1 MNSRSHGHIFSHRPV
16 PSDHRP
22 IAHIFMS
29 MPLYFSVWRVY
40 SRPFPVVAL
49 QTWLAMEF
57 PSIHLR
63 FVSLHPAPTPCP
75 HIFGFADDQ
84 WRDTPL
90 SATALP
96 EPTFLPLSAELIL
109 LSGTNSKCSKC
120 VASVRPFPWRCSS
133 ADPVTSCH
141 YMRCLVLS
149 SVGLLTLWGGK
160 GGRMRV

>member
-1 MNSRSHGHIFSHRPV
+1 MVIFSATDRYPV
-16 PSDHRP
+16 TIVQSRIYLCPCP
-22 IAHIFMS
+22 YIFRCGARI
-29 MPLYFSVWRVY
+29 FE
-40 SRPFPVVAL
+40 AL
-49 QTWLAMEF
+49 SGRRSPDLARDGVS
-57 PSIHLR
+57 SIHLR
-63 FVSLHPAPTPCP
+63 FVSLHPTPTPCP

-90 SATALP
+90 SATTLP